1 MPAPPVQT
9 AGRGAGLPQLFRC
22 CAYVCMAP
30 RSMASPRVLRQRRR
44 LVEAGVGTGAWCAH
58 MEPWGA
64 GKSAEM
70 LAKARDETVFMPP
83 RLDPSTLTPEQW
95 ALV

>member
-1 MPAPPVQT
+1 MGLEDGLVYLEAQKEDLEGSCPGSVSK
-9 AGRGAGLPQLFRC
+9 RGLA
-22 CAYVCMAP
+22 
-30 RSMASPRVLRQRRR
+30 
-44 LVEAGVGTGAWCAH
+44 AGVGTGAWCAH

-70 LAKARDETVFMPP
+70 LAKARDETVFLPP